1 MKSVAELHSKSD
13 SDQNCVATA
22 GLVKKSLGET
32 KDRLVVEN
40 SSLDSNSNSNLDRTS
55 MVDLLVNWR
64 KVAQHDSKE
73 YLLGLG

>member
-1 MKSVAELHSKSD
+1 LKSVAELNSKSD

-22 GLVKKSLGET
+22 GSVKKSLGET
-32 KDRLVVEN
+32 KDRLVAEN

-64 KVAQHDSKE
+64 KVTRDDSRE
-73 YLLGLG
+73 YCVGLD